1 MESREAA
8 AASRSPGQRAR
19 GPPAVNRSDALP
31 IALRAAAEGDL
42 AAVAA
47 IYAHHVRTGTAT
59 FELEAPDTAEMVRR
73 WLDVTARGL
82 PYLVAFAGGEL
93 IGYAYAAPY
102 RPRPAYRFTIEDSI
116 YVRADAQ
123 GRGVGRALLAQLI
136 DDSARSGARQMIA
149 VIGDAANEASIRLHA
164 ALGFRQVG
172 VLSSVGNKFARW
184 LDVVL
189 MQRALGLGD
198 GAAAADE
205 RDSELAAR

>member
-1 MESREAA
+1 M
-8 AASRSPGQRAR
+8 
-19 GPPAVNRSDALP
+19 P

-102 RPRPAYRFTIEDSI
+102 RARPAYRFTIEDSI

-164 ALGFRQVG
+164 TLGFRRVG

-205 RDSELAAR
+205 RDSEPAAR